1 MQPAGPTHESTEMK
15 KQQLILTPI
24 YAALWVFMAWA
35 LYSDLF
41 VWRKEEPLSGAQIQI
56 KAQMKAVR

>member
-1 MQPAGPTHESTEMK
+1 MT

-41 VWRKEEPLSGAQIQI
+41 VWRKDPPASGAQIQA
-56 KAQMKAVR
+56 AQQAERFKVSRK